1 MNFDLEF
8 VLKVIMRSSKIH
20 YFLFLAVFMLAA
32 KPFIGFDAMK
42 HFSNVQCPGI
52 IMKAFTKRKQEYVE
66 GSSFD
71 ISTINKRLA
80 DPLLALTLLFPALL
94 NIFFP
99 YIFRKSRQV
108 TAGFLSDIHLSLFP
122 PLHRYLLSGKLI
134 I

>member
-1 MNFDLEF
+1 MRG
-8 VLKVIMRSSKIH
+8 LKVH

-32 KPFIGFDAMK
+32 KPFIGFDLIKQIARGNNSSSVIVK
-42 HFSNVQCPGI
+42 S
-52 IMKAFTKRKQEYVE
+52 FTKRKQEYVE
-66 GSSFD
+66 DSNFD
-71 ISTINKRLA
+71 ISTIYKRLA
-80 DPLLALTLLFPALL
+80 TPLLALTILFSALL

-99 YIFRKSRQV
+99 SIFRKARQV